1 VDRGRGAVSRAERLY
16 RIHAPF
22 YDVTRRLFLPD
33 RDEAAAAL
41 ELRGGESVADFCC
54 GTGLNFP
61 ALRRAGA
68 GEIVGV
74 DLTGAM
80 LLRAA
85 RRDPSATLLQ
95 GDVTRLDPPARVD
108 AAIVSYGLSLIPDWR
123 GALSN
128 LHRWLRP
135 GGRLVILDFDRLRG
149 RARPLDPAARAW
161 FRLFGVTPGI
171 RYEEAL
177 EGRFE
182 RVERRVRRG
191 GWNSIIV
198 ARGARFP

>member
-1 VDRGRGAVSRAERLY
+1 MSRVERLY

-33 RDEAAAAL
+33 REHAVRAL
-41 ELRGGESVADFCC
+41 DLQGGERVADFCC
-54 GTGLNFP
+54 GTGLDFP

-68 GEIVGV
+68 AEIVGV
-74 DLTGAM
+74 DLTEAM

-85 RRDPSATLLQ
+85 QRDPGATLVL
-95 GDVTRLDPPARVD
+95 GDVTRVEPAAPAD
-108 AAIVSYGLSLIPDWR
+108 AGIVSYGLSLVPDWR
-123 GALSN
+123 GALAN

-135 GGRLVILDFDRLRG
+135 GGTLVILDFDRLRG
-149 RARPLDPAARAW
+149 AARPLDPAARAW

-182 RVERRVRRG
+182 RVERHVRRS
-191 GWNSIIV
+191 GWNSIVV
-198 ARGARFP
+198 AHGARFP